1 VRRNGV
7 TSLSLSGAA
16 LAGGASLVLPTLL
29 LLDAAS
35 NVLNYSIYCSG
46 FFCVCAADL
55 QSDQE

>member
-1 VRRNGV
+1 MRRNGV

-16 LAGGASLVLPTLL
+16 LAGGASLVLATL

>member
-1 VRRNGV
+1 MRRNGV

-16 LAGGASLVLPTLL
+16 LAGGATLL